1 MNLTKIDPVRYQ
13 IFRNRI
19 YNILEEGRITI
30 RKVTGSPVV
39 AEGGE
44 TLCSFYTSEGVPIL
58 TSAGILLHVT
68 GARDFVLKAIE
79 WYESD
84 PGIHDGDQLFFNDPY
99 IGGQHL
105 PDQIIIKPIF
115 HNGKRIAWCGSF
127 MHTPEVG
134 AIEPGGQ
141 VPRARDIWQE
151 GMAVQGLKIV
161 EGGKLRPEVFNTIC
175 RHSRDPHL
183 VGLDTKAK
191 IAANNVC
198 ARHFLSLVESY
209 GEEFVE
215 AASEQI
221 ILDSEKLARARLQ
234 ALPDGI
240 WRSRLYGDTDGLT
253 EKPFRVT
260 CTMTKKGDEIKFDFS
275 GSSPQNAGS
284 LNSTL
289 SGTWGSL
296 FVVLASQ
303 LFWDVP
309 WNGGMLAPVHLIA
322 PEGTVVNCRFP
333 AACSMGVN
341 TAGSMVTETAH
352 ECIAKMLYAAGLDED
367 VNSGWRGARGAGVN
381 FGGKNQHGNN
391 VAGIILE
398 SFAAGIGAAVDR
410 DGVDTGGNMMNPTSN
425 ISDVEM
431 MESNL
436 PFLYL
441 GRCQATDSGGF
452 GKYRG
457 GMGPEMLYMVYGT
470 DEFRVG
476 LFGTARRTPGNWGM
490 FGGYPTYVQEACF
503 LLNSNVRDWFEQG
516 RSPVSFAELD
526 LLEGKEIKPA
536 NSFTPI
542 PVHSYDLLSC
552 RLGAGGG
559 YADPLERDPE
569 IVLTDVRRQACSLE
583 AARRVYGVALD
594 PETLKIDW
602 EETAK
607 LRADI
612 RSWRLREGRR
622 IE

>member
-1 MNLTKIDPVRYQ
+1 MRELDPVRYQ
-13 IFRNRI
+13 IFRNRL

-30 RKVTGSPVV
+30 RKVTGSSVV

-79 WYESD
+79 WYEDD
-84 PGIHDGDQLFFNDPY
+84 PGINDGDQLFFNDPY

-105 PDQIIIKPIF
+105 PDQIILKPIF
-115 HNGKRIAWCGSF
+115 HQGKRIAWCGSF

-141 VPRARDIWQE
+141 VPRATDIWQE

-161 EGGKLRPEVFNTIC
+161 EAGKLRPEVFNTIC

-209 GEEFVE
+209 GEDFAE
-215 AASEQI
+215 AAGYRI
-221 ILDSEKLARARLQ
+221 IADSEKLARARLA
-234 ALPDGI
+234 ALPDGT
-240 WRSRLYGDTDGLT
+240 WRSRLYGDTDGLQ
-253 EKPFRVT
+253 EKPFRVN
-260 CTMTKKGDEIKFDFS
+260 CTMTKQGEEISFDFT

-284 LNSTL
+284 LNSTIA
-289 SGTWGSL
+289 GTWGSL

-309 WNGGMLAPVHLIA
+309 WNGGMLAPVKMIA
-322 PEGTVVNCRFP
+322 PAGTVVNCNFP

-352 ECIAKMLYAAGLDED
+352 ECVAKMLYAAGLYAD

-381 FGGKNQHGNN
+381 FGGQNQHGNN

-398 SFAAGIGAAVDR
+398 SFAAGIGATTER

-441 GRCQATDSGGF
+441 SRHQAMDSGGF

-457 GMGPEMLYMVYGT
+457 GMGPEMVYMIYGS
-470 DEFRVG
+470 EQFRVG

-490 FGGYPTYVQEACF
+490 FGGYPTYVQEARY
-503 LLNSNVRDWFEQG
+503 LLNSNVQDWFAA
-516 RSPVSFAELD
+516 SKAPVSFAELER
-526 LLEGKEIKPA
+526 LEGKEITPP
-536 NSFTPI
+536 NSFAPI
-542 PVHSYDLLSC
+542 PVKTYDLLSC

-559 YADPLERDPE
+559 YGDPLERDPE
-569 IVLTDVRRQACSLE
+569 MVKVDVRRQACSVE
-583 AARRVYGVALD
+583 AARVVYGVILD
-594 PETLKIDW
+594 PESLVIDW
-602 EETAK
+602 EATAR
-607 LRADI
+607 LREDI
-612 RSWRLREGRR
+612 RASRLREGRR
-622 IE
+622 IG